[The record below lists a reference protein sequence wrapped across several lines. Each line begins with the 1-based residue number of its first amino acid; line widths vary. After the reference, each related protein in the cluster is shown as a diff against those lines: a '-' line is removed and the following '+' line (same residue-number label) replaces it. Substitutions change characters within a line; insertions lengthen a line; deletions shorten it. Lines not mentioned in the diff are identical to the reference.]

1 MDART
6 YGSKMNKGEAVWGVL
21 LVIGIILLV
30 LWLLGLFVFN
40 LGALIHV
47 ALVIAV
53 IFIIP
58 LAIEKGV
65 QTFLTIP
72 PST

>member
-1 MDART
+1 
-6 YGSKMNKGEAVWGVL
+6 MNKGEAVWGVL

-53 IFIIP
+53 IFII
-58 LAIEKGV
+58 LWLLKKV
-65 QTFLTIP
+65 FKLF
-72 PST
+72 